1 MKKAK
6 MIIASMFV
14 FLTLFAVKETALAAD
29 GLERTYYKVVNG
41 TATKLGTEKTET
53 VKSDV
58 YLEEWQVP
66 KEMVLAEDVADVLL
80 KSSNVE
86 DLPIMV
92 DKLDYSTLK
101 KLATEAAEE
110 KLNKEEPI
118 YQGYSQLG
126 LKDAK
131 SGYTFGIVVDE
142 AVTGECL
149 VTGYYADLHN
159 KAIYKI
165 ELICENT
172 SKEEML
178 QSYAVK
184 VQTSSEDYSSDSSE
198 STSSAPTPTPPTP
211 EEPTPPEPETP
222 VPETPTPPA
231 PPSNPPI
238 KPPSVPIPVLPG
250 A

>member
-1 MKKAK
+1 MKKANL
-6 MIIASMFV
+6 IIAIMLG

-41 TATKLGTEKTET
+41 TATKFGTEESEA

-86 DLPIMV
+86 NLPIMV

-101 KLATEAAEE
+101 KLATEATGK

-126 LKDAK
+126 LKESKD
-131 SGYTFGIVVDE
+131 GYTFGVVVDE
-142 AVTGECL
+142 TIKGECL
-149 VTGYYADLHN
+149 VTGYYADLN
-159 KAIYKI
+159 KKAIYKF
-165 ELICENT
+165 ELICKIV
-172 SKEEML
+172 SKEEIL
-178 QSYAVK
+178 QSYPVIAQPSDNK
-184 VQTSSEDYSSDSSE
+184 PSEQSSP
-198 STSSAPTPTPPTP
+198 TIPTPSTT
-211 EEPTPPEPETP
+211 
-222 VPETPTPPA
+222 
-231 PPSNPPI
+231 
-238 KPPSVPIPVLPG
+238 SVT
-250 A
+250 ANNTT